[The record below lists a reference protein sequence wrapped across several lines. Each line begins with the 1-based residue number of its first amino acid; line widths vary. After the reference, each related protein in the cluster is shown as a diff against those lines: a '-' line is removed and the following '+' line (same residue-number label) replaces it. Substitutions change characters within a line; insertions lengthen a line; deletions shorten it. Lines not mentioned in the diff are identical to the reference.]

1 VCPSR
6 KCRKRKGCLLFSASQ
21 GSGVVDGENRTNPEK
36 IEIATRARH
45 WGRFPI
51 CAMPR
56 YTHIG
61 IHTPRGSWPEAKVPL
76 LEIWSEWRYA
86 TAFATA
92 TATIS
97 EWWWWNRAPQK
108 PLLHPRISNPGALQK
123 LNNIFP
129 GNWGGTSTAS
139 HGPEFGL
146 GLGIGMLRWSAPV
159 QKCACV

>member
-1 VCPSR
+1 MVKTERIPKKSKSPPEPDIEAGFLYVLCP
-6 KCRKRKGCLLFSASQ
+6 
-21 GSGVVDGENRTNPEK
+21 D
-36 IEIATRARH
+36 
-45 WGRFPI
+45 
-51 CAMPR
+51 
-56 YTHIG
+56 THIG